1 MGRRVESE
9 ELELEPLL
17 ISSHN
22 LQSELD
28 VDDMSLISDVRDVD
42 YDKDAEKVDTRAV
55 SVAESFTDSSPEE
68 LRLVRKLDTRI
79 LPIVC
84 ILYLFACESLRAA
97 STWLFIMLHTDLDRS
112 NLGNARLQ
120 GLPQD
125 TLGGDPSGKL
135 FDWVNSAFFF
145 SYVSQSTLRS

>member
-28 VDDMSLISDVRDVD
+28 VDDMSVISDVRDVD
-42 YDKDAEKVDTRAV
+42 YDKDTEKVDTRAV

-68 LRLVRKLDTRI
+68 QRLVRKLDTRI

-84 ILYLFACESLRAA
+84 ILYLFACESLCSA
-97 STWLFIMLHTDLDRS
+97 STSLFIMCIQIWIGPTWGMLACRVS
-112 NLGNARLQ
+112 RKIRWAG
-120 GLPQD
+120 
-125 TLGGDPSGKL
+125 TL
-135 FDWVNSAFFF
+135 A
-145 SYVSQSTLRS
+145 VSCLTG